1 MKQVFRYKNIFMYA
15 SLQFCGHIEEYFA
28 AHTEKL
34 VVYIVM
40 PRLKNHGNLVRVY
53 NAGKLIIEKKVW
65 SSENIFLYYLSWYFY
80 YLKFIFSYFSREE
93 RFIVLSSH
101 PISFIGMTLQRLF
114 RKITYVYWVGDYFPP
129 TNTLLYWYEKLKKY
143 YHAKV
148 TFRYYLSESINQ
160 QINGRVIE
168 DATHKTLMWGVKPV
182 LIQRIVPKSNLTLLF
197 VGLMKQGQGLEKL
210 FAFLRTN
217 KEFSL
222 NIIGICS
229 DELFSEYQSIIVTYR
244 ITKQVFFPNKFYSDK
259 ELLTLARSCH
269 IGIAL
274 YDISPLSSAYYT
286 DPGKIKSYA
295 EMNLPVIMSNT
306 SSIAPYIKKF
316 HAGEL
321 ISEKPEDLVRAIR
334 KITKEYSTYLEGLK
348 EFNTYFYFETYYR
361 ESFRGLE
368 SI

>member
-1 MKQVFRYKNIFMYA
+1 MKKAFRYKNILMYS

-40 PRLKNHGNLVRVY
+40 PRLKNRGNLVRVY
-53 NAGKLIIEKKVW
+53 NAGKLIEEKKVW
-65 SSENIFLYYLSWYFY
+65 SSDNIFLYYISWYFY

-93 RFIVLSSH
+93 RFVVFSAH
-101 PISFIGMTLQRLF
+101 PISFFGITLQRLL
-114 RKITYVYWVGDYFPP
+114 RKITYVYWVGDYFPA
-129 TNTLLYWYEKLKKY
+129 TNKYLYWYEKLKKY
-143 YHAKV
+143 YHDKV
-148 TFRYYLSESINQ
+148 AFRYYLSKNINQ
-160 QINGRVIE
+160 QMNGRVIE
-168 DATHKTLMWGVKPV
+168 DATHRTTMWGVKPGS
-182 LIQRIVPKSNLTLLF
+182 IMRTVPKNDLTLLF
-197 VGLMKQGQGLEKL
+197 VGLLKQGQGLEKL
-210 FAFLRTN
+210 FVFLQTH
-217 KEFSL
+217 KEISL
-222 NIIGICS
+222 KIIGICS
-229 DELFSEYQSIIVTYR
+229 DELFSKYQNIIVDYR
-244 ITKQVFFPNKFYSDK
+244 ITKQVFFPNTFFSDE
-259 ELLTLARSCH
+259 ELLRLARNCH